1 MLLKKIIMFL
11 LLMPIAAIV
20 GTVLTIIWVAIMQY
34 FLNKFDQEWKIRTEN
49 EIRDKLKEYE
59 ENIKFLETS
68 LKNKEII
75 EELKME
81 IVILKWVLGEIK
93 KI

>member
-1 MLLKKIIMFL
+1 M
-11 LLMPIAAIV
+11 
-20 GTVLTIIWVAIMQY
+20 
-34 FLNKFDQEWKIRTEN
+34 RTET

-68 LKNKEII
+68 LKNKKII
-75 EELKME
+75 QELKME
-81 IVILKWVLGEIK
+81 IIILKWVLGEIK

>member
-1 MLLKKIIMFL
+1 M
-11 LLMPIAAIV
+11 
-20 GTVLTIIWVAIMQY
+20 
-34 FLNKFDQEWKIRTEN
+34 RTES

-68 LKNKEII
+68 LKDKKTI
-75 EELKME
+75 EELKRE
-81 IVILKWVLGEIK
+81 SIILKWVLGEVK

>member
-1 MLLKKIIMFL
+1 M
-11 LLMPIAAIV
+11 
-20 GTVLTIIWVAIMQY
+20 
-34 FLNKFDQEWKIRTEN
+34 RTES

-68 LKNKEII
+68 LKDKKTI
-75 EELKME
+75 EELKRE
-81 IVILKWVLGEIK
+81 SIILKWVLGEIK

>member
-1 MLLKKIIMFL
+1 M
-11 LLMPIAAIV
+11 
-20 GTVLTIIWVAIMQY
+20 
-34 FLNKFDQEWKIRTEN
+34 RTEN
-49 EIRDKLKEYE
+49 EIRCKLNEYE

-68 LKNKEII
+68 LKNKKII

-81 IVILKWVLGEIK
+81 TVILKWVLGEIK

>member
-1 MLLKKIIMFL
+1 M
-11 LLMPIAAIV
+11 
-20 GTVLTIIWVAIMQY
+20 
-34 FLNKFDQEWKIRTEN
+34 RTET

-68 LKNKEII
+68 LKDKKIAQ
-75 EELKME
+75 ELKME
-81 IVILKWVLGEIK
+81 ATILKWVLGEIK